1 MIASLREKKNTTTCT
16 RLFNALRKLAG
27 PDLFRKLFFV
37 ILTHG
42 VSFDSLTQDDINLV
56 CSHVAS
62 YTRGVLDN
70 RTPCDVFVEK
80 FGADGKAFLDKLG
93 IVRIPGNEVTL
104 DPMLLGAKFRRRAD
118 MVILKKN
125 GVSKPKNAAP
135 DAE

>member
-1 MIASLREKKNTTTCT
+1 MEREH
-16 RLFNALRKLAG
+16 REER
-27 PDLFRKLFFV
+27 R

-70 RTPCDVFVEK
+70 RTPYDVFGEK

-104 DPMLLGAKFRRRAD
+104 DPMLLGVKFKRRAD

>member
-1 MIASLREKKNTTTCT
+1 MIAFLREKKNTTTCT
-16 RLFNALRKLAG
+16 RLFHELRKLAG

-62 YTRGVLDN
+62 YTRGVRDN

-93 IVRIPGNEVTL
+93 IVMIPGNEVTL
-104 DPMLLGAKFRRRAD
+104 DPMLLGAKFKRRAD